1 MAPDTGSRGKNGTG
15 SRIWIRNTHDYFCD
29 KNFLVMQACLLVRSK
44 TGQPVTL
51 NSREVLAEV
60 ITLSQKSKQPLKG

>member
-1 MAPDTGSRGKNGTG
+1 MVGNQKELKQFFMKLFENRTVFCYFLEIK
-15 SRIWIRNTHDYFCD
+15 IR
-29 KNFLVMQACLLVRSK
+29 VMQACLLVRSK

-60 ITLSQKSKQPLKG
+60 ITLSQKTKQPLKG